1 MISTNLTFNQWIC
14 YRKNLVYKI
23 CKYNYKQ
30 LLHFSSFEEIFSQ
43 FWKLSC
49 LRFVID
55 SLNNK
60 NLLNTVLNITETEKN
75 SSDYYYGSSHQEILL
90 PAILSG
96 VLLLIFI
103 CVSLF
108 IRLRKKYFHNN
119 SSSPSRRTKHDSNS
133 SWCSN
138 CCIGMYQLRILKKSL
153 NIYRLNRVKAAL
165 EVWICGC

>member
-1 MISTNLTFNQWIC
+1 M
-14 YRKNLVYKI
+14 
-23 CKYNYKQ
+23 
-30 LLHFSSFEEIFSQ
+30 
-43 FWKLSC
+43 
-49 LRFVID
+49 
-55 SLNNK
+55 
-60 NLLNTVLNITETEKN
+60 NITETEKN

-138 CCIGMYQLRILKKSL
+138 CCIGTYQLRIFILSSLKVSKCRKQNTKFSHPPKKQRNFVHFFSL
-153 NIYRLNRVKAAL
+153 SSL
-165 EVWICGC
+165 